1 MKFTITTNIP
11 TLNSNIGFSAG
22 EMIVIGTVVANGVK
36 ARTAEGRNIFDNE
49 AKALT
54 PRYKRQKVRKGGK
67 PIRDLRLSGDMMAAL
82 DVLRASDNR
91 CVVGVQG
98 GALGQRAGFNQAIDP
113 WLGIAPS
120 GLPEFERVVDGF
132 TQILARRVFR
142 SAA

>member
-11 TLNSNIGFSAG
+11 TLNSDIGFSAG

-36 ARTAEGRNIFDNE
+36 ARTAEGRNAFDNE

-54 PRYKRQKVRKGGK
+54 PRYKRQKARKGGK

-98 GALGQRAGFNQAIDP
+98 PDLGQRAGFNQAIDP
-113 WLGIAPS
+113 WMGIAPS
-120 GLPEFERVVDGF
+120 GLPEFQRVVDGF
-132 TQILARRVFR
+132 TQILARRIFR